1 MNANLDPTSNPH
13 PLWTRKHLLG
23 LEDLSREEI
32 IAILDTAESFSEIS
46 TRNRK
51 KVPAKVEEQNTLYI
65 CMGKKTRLEKERKGN
80 RNILCLR

>member
-32 IAILDTAESFSEIS
+32 IAILDTAESF
-46 TRNRK
+46 
-51 KVPAKVEEQNTLYI
+51 
-65 CMGKKTRLEKERKGN
+65 
-80 RNILCLR
+80 